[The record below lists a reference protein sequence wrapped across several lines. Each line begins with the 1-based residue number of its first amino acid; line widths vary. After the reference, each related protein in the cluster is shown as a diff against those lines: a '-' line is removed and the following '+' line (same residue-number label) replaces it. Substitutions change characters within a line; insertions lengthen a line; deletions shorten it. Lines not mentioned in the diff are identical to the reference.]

1 MQTATRSRL
10 PWILVTLLVA
20 LNITVLALVWLR
32 PPGCNHP
39 MGPRPHGPH
48 PQRGG
53 LAHEIGMSE
62 TEALK
67 VEGIQKAH
75 FRKLEDFR
83 DQIIAYRLE
92 AFAKFGMPEADSTAA
107 MAALDKI
114 GQVQIAIEKERYAH
128 FHEVLALCTPE
139 QAKRFQEILP
149 KILSRGP
156 QPENRP
162 AGRPMGP
169 PSGEGPP
176 PN

>member
-1 MQTATRSRL
+1 MQTNTRNRL

-32 PPGCNHP
+32 PSSGEPRF
-39 MGPRPHGPH
+39 GPPPHHPH

-62 TEALK
+62 AEAQK

-83 DQIIAYRLE
+83 DQIIAFRLE
-92 AFAKFGMPEADSTAA
+92 AFAEFGRPDADTTLA
-107 MAALDKI
+107 MATLDKI
-114 GQVQIAIEKERYAH
+114 GQIQIAIEKERYAH

-169 PSGEGPP
+169 PPGEGPP

>member
-10 PWILVTLLVA
+10 PWILVTLLVM

-32 PPGCNHP
+32 PPGCNDR
-39 MGPRPHGPH
+39 MGPPPHRPHPL
-48 PQRGG
+48 RGG

-62 TEALK
+62 AEAMK
-67 VEGIQKAH
+67 VEGIQKEH

-83 DQIIAYRLE
+83 DQIFALRVE
-92 AFAKFGMPEADSTAA
+92 AFARFGMPDADTAA
-107 MAALDKI
+107 ALATLDKI

-128 FHEVLALCTPE
+128 FHQVLALCTAE
-139 QAKRFQEILP
+139 QAKKFQEILP
-149 KILSRGP
+149 VILSRGP

-162 AGRPMGP
+162 TGRPMGP
-169 PSGEGPP
+169 PAGEGPP